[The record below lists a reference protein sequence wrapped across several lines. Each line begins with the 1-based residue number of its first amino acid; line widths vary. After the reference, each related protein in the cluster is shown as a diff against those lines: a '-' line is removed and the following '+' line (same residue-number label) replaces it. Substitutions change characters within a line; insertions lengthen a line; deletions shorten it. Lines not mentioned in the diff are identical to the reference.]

1 MIYDGMDGVY
11 QIQQISSKRLPLPQI
26 LGLEQQALQNV
37 LPSWRGFLCSIAG
50 FLYRIVAT
58 PSTVSMIWEPAYR
71 TVNINIT
78 WLESLRCCVYVS
90 CVCVGMRVFKL

>member
-37 LPSWRGFLCSIAG
+37 LPS
-50 FLYRIVAT
+50 
-58 PSTVSMIWEPAYR
+58 
-71 TVNINIT
+71 
-78 WLESLRCCVYVS
+78 
-90 CVCVGMRVFKL
+90 